1 MPTPLY
7 YTVYIIIGRYPN
19 ASATEVMGTYRSK
32 EAYAKARELEA
43 QGHTV
48 SVNYI

>member
-7 YTVYIIIGRYPN
+7 YTVYIIYGHYPN
-19 ASATEVMGTYRSK
+19 ASFSEVTGTYNAK
-32 EAYAKARELEA
+32 KAYAKAKELEA

-48 SVNYI
+48 SVNC